1 MNDCSERGCPSLL
14 GTAEEQLQDAGCL
27 LPVLHRRLAN
37 DPDYASHDAS
47 CEAIEGTLAKNIAIS
62 TPLAP
67 PMRVPRTGVG
77 DETHG
82 DPFTDAGHRRPRP
95 RFRAHGAGRRFF
107 AEVVRPAGIDCAG
120 DP

>member
-1 MNDCSERGCPSLL
+1 MTVASAAALPCSARLRTNCRMRDVSC
-14 GTAEEQLQDAGCL
+14 QCFIDASRTGL
-27 LPVLHRRLAN
+27 
-37 DPDYASHDAS
+37 ASHDAS

-82 DPFTDAGHRRPRP
+82 DLFTDAGHRRPRP

>member
-27 LPVLHRRLAN
+27 LPVLHRRLA
-37 DPDYASHDAS
+37 DWTMRVTMPPARRSR
-47 CEAIEGTLAKNIAIS
+47 GLAKNIVIS

-82 DPFTDAGHRRPRP
+82 DLFTDAGHRRPSP
-95 RFRAHGAGRRFF
+95 RFRAHGAGRRFL